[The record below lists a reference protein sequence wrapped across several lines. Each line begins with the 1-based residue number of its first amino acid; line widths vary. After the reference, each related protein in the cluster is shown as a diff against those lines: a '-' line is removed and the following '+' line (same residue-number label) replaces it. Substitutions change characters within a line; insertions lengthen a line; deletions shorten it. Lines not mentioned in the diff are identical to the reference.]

1 MMDSIDIFLA
11 KPDLLDPNNYPDSSV
26 AEQIAIARQQLAELT
41 DEMKTYYSRKSYGD
55 QVAQFIDRALGG
67 FFVSSSP
74 NSRYSSE
81 PKTLSKYLQILVSI
95 DSDQLKSNQ
104 LKLIQIHSN

>member
-11 KPDLLDPNNYPDSSV
+11 KPDLLDPNNYPDPSV

-55 QVAQFIDRALGG
+55 EVAQFIDRILGG

-74 NSRYSSE
+74 VSRYTSE
-81 PKTLSKYLQILVSI
+81 SKTLSKYLKKRLI
-95 DSDQLKSNQ
+95 DKGTFRSHIFFQ
-104 LKLIQIHSN
+104 